1 MNKYLMI
8 SAAALLGSITGAPA
22 AVDQKGS
29 GVQSVYAT
37 ATQSGTTVTFCDA
50 VTFMWKG
57 LNNQI
62 IDRETGCGSG
72 YTGVYGIGSGIT
84 GNTAKLG
91 FNADDSDSIAAGN
104 DAQFNLDFAVNKN
117 GTPMNG
123 GALTAYLTLI
133 TTSGTLQSFVL
144 YKGHYHFGK
153 PPHKGRHPAI
163 SAGAKQAVKSRL
175 PLVSGLMVKR

>member
-1 MNKYLMI
+1 MNKYLMM

-22 AVDQKGS
+22 AVEQKGS

-57 LNNQI
+57 MSNQI

-72 YTGVYGIGSGIT
+72 YTGMYGGGSGIT

-91 FNADDSDSIAAGN
+91 FNADDSDSIAAEN
-104 DAQFNLDFAVNKN
+104 DAQD
-117 GTPMNG
+117 
-123 GALTAYLTLI
+123 
-133 TTSGTLQSFVL
+133 
-144 YKGHYHFGK
+144 
-153 PPHKGRHPAI
+153 R
-163 SAGAKQAVKSRL
+163 
-175 PLVSGLMVKR
+175 